1 MFLNK
6 FTFMWFFSIY
16 MYLYIVD
23 VFRNSGPVAIQTEP
37 YEKHR
42 ERYDSDCTDIEHAK
56 LSK

>member
-1 MFLNK
+1 MI
-6 FTFMWFFSIY
+6 FFSIY

-23 VFRNSGPVAIQTEP
+23 VFRNSGPFAIQTEP

-42 ERYDSDCTDIEHAK
+42 ERHDSDCTDIEHAK

>member
-1 MFLNK
+1 
-6 FTFMWFFSIY
+6 

-37 YEKHR
+37 YEKYR
-42 ERYDSDCTDIEHAK
+42 ERHDSDCTDIEHAK